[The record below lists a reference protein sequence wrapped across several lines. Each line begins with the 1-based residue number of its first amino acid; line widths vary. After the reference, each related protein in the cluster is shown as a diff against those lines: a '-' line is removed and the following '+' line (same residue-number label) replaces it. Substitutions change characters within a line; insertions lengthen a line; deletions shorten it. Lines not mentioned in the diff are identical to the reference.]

1 VILKPKT
8 LKRLRS
14 PWRLGQSR
22 AASPDFRAKAGK
34 ANSRKKKFYEKQKQE
49 EKVEEKQ
56 K

>member
-1 VILKPKT
+1 MLP
-8 LKRLRS
+8 RLTS
-14 PWRLGQSR
+14 W
-22 AASPDFRAKAGK
+22 KAGK